1 MNSLND
7 NWENSIENLLDWKN
21 WNGTGMGDYCV
32 HCPHFRIKMEY
43 DDILEDAV
51 VAPLSIL
58 TKIGGICNK
67 IFFMEYYGHE
77 SSYEGMINESKEKL
91 FLDAPVEKIKECKVR
106 PYEEYKYNEVPEYFR
121 KDVERYVRSHNCP
134 MICDKKCEMYTERTV
149 NKLNE

>member
-91 FLDAPVEKIKECKVR
+91 FLDAPVEKI
-106 PYEEYKYNEVPEYFR
+106 
-121 KDVERYVRSHNCP
+121 
-134 MICDKKCEMYTERTV
+134 
-149 NKLNE
+149 